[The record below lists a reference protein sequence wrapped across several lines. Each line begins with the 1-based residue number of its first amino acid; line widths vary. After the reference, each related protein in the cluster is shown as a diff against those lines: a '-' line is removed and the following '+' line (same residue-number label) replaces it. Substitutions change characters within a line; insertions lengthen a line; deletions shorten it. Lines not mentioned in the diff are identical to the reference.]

1 MKENIKNISVILGI
15 MLISSVIVLLLL
27 TICIWKMDG
36 GANFLSAG
44 VITAYII
51 SGLIGG
57 CLIGKAM
64 GSQKFLWGLFI
75 GFLYFMFLLLLGIAM
90 MHIDL
95 KQHTQI
101 IGSAFYMQYFR
112 NGRRDVFKRKM
123 KKVIVFLTKKEM
135 KL

>member
-44 VITAYII
+44 VIAAYII

-101 IGSAFYMQYFR
+101 IGSAFICSISGMVGGMFSK
-112 NGRRDVFKRKM
+112 GK
-123 KKVIVFLTKKEM
+123 
-135 KL
+135 

>member
-44 VITAYII
+44 VIAAYII

-90 MHIDL
+90 MRIDL

-101 IGSAFYMQYFR
+101 IGSAFICSISGMVGGMFS
-112 NGRRDVFKRKM
+112 NGK
-123 KKVIVFLTKKEM
+123 
-135 KL
+135 

>member
-1 MKENIKNISVILGI
+1 MVEQI
-15 MLISSVIVLLLL
+15 
-27 TICIWKMDG
+27 
-36 GANFLSAG
+36 FLSAWCDRWL
-44 VITAYII
+44 YII

-101 IGSAFYMQYFR
+101 IGSAFICSISGMVGGCFQTGKEKS
-112 NGRRDVFKRKM
+112 NS
-123 KKVIVFLTKKEM
+123 FLTKKE
-135 KL
+135 

>member
-36 GANFLSAG
+36 GANFLSA
-44 VITAYII
+44 
-51 SGLIGG
+51 GLIGG

-101 IGSAFYMQYFR
+101 IGSAFICSISGMVGGMFS
-112 NGRRDVFKRKM
+112 NGK
-123 KKVIVFLTKKEM
+123 
-135 KL
+135 

>member
-1 MKENIKNISVILGI
+1 
-15 MLISSVIVLLLL
+15 
-27 TICIWKMDG
+27 MDG

-44 VITAYII
+44 VIAAYII

-101 IGSAFYMQYFR
+101 IGSAFICSISGMVGGMFS
-112 NGRRDVFKRKM
+112 NGK
-123 KKVIVFLTKKEM
+123 
-135 KL
+135 

>member
-44 VITAYII
+44 VIAAYII

-57 CLIGKAM
+57 CLIGNGVTEIFM
-64 GSQKFLWGLFI
+64 GSVYWLSLFYV
-75 GFLYFMFLLLLGIAM
+75 FTA
-90 MHIDL
+90 
-95 KQHTQI
+95 
-101 IGSAFYMQYFR
+101 AR
-112 NGRRDVFKRKM
+112 NSNDAY
-123 KKVIVFLTKKEM
+123 
-135 KL
+135 

>member
-27 TICIWKMDG
+27 TIC
-36 GANFLSAG
+36 
-44 VITAYII
+44 

-101 IGSAFYMQYFR
+101 IGSAFICSISGMVGGMFS
-112 NGRRDVFKRKM
+112 NGK
-123 KKVIVFLTKKEM
+123 
-135 KL
+135 